1 MLCSCKSY
9 IRINVLRAPRGGTSS
24 QSDTRLLTKPCA
36 VGVEITSSMHAQADH
51 LHTDA
56 TRKAV
61 AVDQPACTI
70 FIHVADSLWRRRSAV
85 SCFEDFTCRCGAR
98 ACLPCSVCALQ
109 CTLCVVI
116 VAAIHVLIS
125 ESNLHDIVHG

>member
-9 IRINVLRAPRGGTSS
+9 IRINVSRAPRGGTSS

-36 VGVEITSSMHAQADH
+36 VGVEISSSMHAQADH

-85 SCFEDFTCRCGAR
+85 SCLRIS
-98 ACLPCSVCALQ
+98 P
-109 CTLCVVI
+109 
-116 VAAIHVLIS
+116 AAAVHVLAYPVVYVLC
-125 ESNLHDIVHG
+125 NVLYV